1 MINSNNT
8 YAILNPNIFQDVAN
22 MVDIL
27 RFQTAIEWKAENF
40 LRDTFSKREVIRY
53 GGRILAVADTFD
65 AMTSDR
71 PYQVAMKEE
80 EVVDL
85 IKTWSG
91 TRFDP
96 FVSEAFVRAFQKNKI
111 KGIKTKERDEQ
122 DLVKLNARP
131 HIA

>member
-53 GGRILAVADTFD
+53 GGRILAVALKLTTQRIKIFSCEYIIDF
-65 AMTSDR
+65 
-71 PYQVAMKEE
+71 
-80 EVVDL
+80 EV
-85 IKTWSG
+85 I
-91 TRFDP
+91 
-96 FVSEAFVRAFQKNKI
+96 I
-111 KGIKTKERDEQ
+111 
-122 DLVKLNARP
+122 
-131 HIA
+131 